1 LKAWIYIFIAALFQS
16 MWGITLKMCQFGKI
30 GDRILKFE
38 IFDLEFLILIIPAIL
53 YLILGLII
61 VIFVSKAYKLLPM
74 SIVYAAW
81 MGLTIFIQSIIDLFY
96 FKEVFNNYQ
105 FFFVG
110 VILIGIIGMKIN
122 TKKTNVDAIM
132 DIVE

>member
-1 LKAWIYIFIAALFQS
+1 

-30 GDRILKFE
+30 GNRILNFD
-38 IFDLEFLILIIPAIL
+38 IFNTTFLILMIPAVL

-105 FFFVG
+105 FFFVAI
-110 VILIGIIGMKIN
+110 ILIGIIGMKIN
-122 TKKTNVDAIM
+122 TKKPNVDAMLSDKM
-132 DIVE
+132 D

>member
-1 LKAWIYIFIAALFQS
+1 
-16 MWGITLKMCQFGKI
+16 MCQFGKI
-30 GDRILKFE
+30 GDRMLKFD

-81 MGLTIFIQSIIDLFY
+81 MGLTIFIQSVIDLFY

-110 VILIGIIGMKIN
+110 IILIGIIGMKIN
-122 TKKTNVDAIM
+122 TNKRNVDTTIS
-132 DIVE
+132 DIIE

>member
-1 LKAWIYIFIAALFQS
+1 
-16 MWGITLKMCQFGKI
+16 
-30 GDRILKFE
+30 
-38 IFDLEFLILIIPAIL
+38 
-53 YLILGLII
+53 
-61 VIFVSKAYKLLPM
+61 
-74 SIVYAAW
+74 

-110 VILIGIIGMKIN
+110 VILIGIIGMKVN
-122 TKKTNVDAIM
+122 TKKSNVDAIM